1 MKIVFAK
8 HLDSQKEYLFETTI
22 PVIKGDLIEV
32 ETIKGNA
39 VAEATT
45 GSIFIDNV
53 HAMDLL
59 KRLGATTI
67 PLKPVIGRISPKLF
81 SFVGNEVEKILN
93 NSADKESELKV
104 YFGLLPF

>member
-67 PLKPVIGRISPKLF
+67 PLKPVIGIISPKLF
-81 SFVGNEVEKILN
+81 SLGDKGVKILN
-93 NSADKESELKV
+93 NSTDKENESRV